1 MFTKPRYVNEIGGI
15 LLQQPDGVDLYVD
28 GGDVH
33 ERAKSGAYGT
43 VDPYIPPPIELS
55 QLATQARAE
64 RNSLLV
70 ASDWTQVAD
79 APVDQAVW
87 AAYRQALRDI
97 TAQAGFPEDI
107 NWPVAPE

>member
-43 VDPYIPPPIELS
+43 VDPYIPPPIDPS
-55 QLATQARAE
+55 QLASAARVH
-64 RNSLLV
+64 RNALLA

-79 APVDQAVW
+79 APVNQAAW
-87 AAYRQALRDI
+87 ATYRQALRDLPD
-97 TAQAGFPEDI
+97 QAGFPTDI